1 MADLM
6 VTVKQV
12 KDTPTSAGTA
22 RQHQVVI
29 DRPKEKGG
37 LDEGAMGGELL
48 LLALGGCFM
57 SNLIAAAKARDV
69 QIDDLSVD
77 VHGTLAA
84 APPRFES
91 IALEVH
97 GRCRRGD
104 LRQADPDRRAR
115 VHRPQHALGGCPGRS
130 EAHLIRPSV
139 AGPLP
144 PWRIPRV
151 GRPRSKAP
159 TARHFR
165 ANRIRG
171 QHLAAHSNL
180 EARRLASVKYDASE
194 DNAGTMM
201 LPETCMPC
209 RRPQRLPSY
218 AAGYAGLSNSS
229 SAHR

>member
-1 MADLM
+1 MADLI

-22 RQHQVVI
+22 RQHKVVI

-77 VHGTLAA
+77 VHGALAA

-97 GRCRRGD
+97 G
-104 LRQADPDRRAR
+104 QSPDAATFDKLIQIAEHGCIVHNTLAGGVR
-115 VHRPQHALGGCPGRS
+115 V
-130 EAHLIRPSV
+130 E
-139 AGPLP
+139 
-144 PWRIPRV
+144 
-151 GRPRSKAP
+151 
-159 TARHFR
+159 
-165 ANRIRG
+165 
-171 QHLAAHSNL
+171 
-180 EARRLASVKYDASE
+180 VKR
-194 DNAGTMM
+194 M
-201 LPETCMPC
+201 
-209 RRPQRLPSY
+209 
-218 AAGYAGLSNSS
+218 
-229 SAHR
+229 

>member
-37 LDEGAMGGELL
+37 LDKGAMGGELL

-69 QIDDLSVD
+69 RIDDLSID

-91 IALEVH
+91 IAIVV
-97 GRCRRGD
+97 RGPVPATD
-104 LRQADPDRRAR
+104 LRFVAVLDSLIPAILEQK
-115 VHRPQHALGGCPGRS
+115 VTS
-130 EAHLIRPSV
+130 EEAHRAFSGLIR
-139 AGPLP
+139 G
-144 PWRIPRV
+144 IPI
-151 GRPRSKAP
+151 
-159 TARHFR
+159 FR
-165 ANRIRG
+165 LQIR
-171 QHLAAHSNL
+171 
-180 EARRLASVKYDASE
+180 R
-194 DNAGTMM
+194 
-201 LPETCMPC
+201 
-209 RRPQRLPSY
+209 
-218 AAGYAGLSNSS
+218 
-229 SAHR
+229 